1 MGCWI
6 LELAVRLYLNPLK
19 EKEYYILQIK
29 ANKITMLGFIYK
41 IYSDETELVYY
52 GSTENSLNA
61 RLSEHKKS
69 IYNKHTCSSKLIIES
84 GEAKIELVE
93 CLEYENKDDLKF
105 RERYYIENFPCVNI
119 NCPIRTKEEWKEIKR
134 IYQQEN
140 KEEIKIY
147 KKEHYQ
153 ENKNKIIEKQ
163 KIYNEENKEKIYK
176 QKKVYREANSKD
188 IKKKKKIYSSRP
200 EIKIKESE
208 RGRKW
213 REENKDYIKKKK
225 AEKKECVACKKM
237 VSSNHMSRHK
247 REACKGVVFVM
258 KTPESNNLANRIK
271 EPCPKCGKLLN
282 KSSITRHL
290 KTCPS
295 NQSS

>member
-1 MGCWI
+1 
-6 LELAVRLYLNPLK
+6 
-19 EKEYYILQIK
+19 
-29 ANKITMLGFIYK
+29 MLCFIYK
-41 IYSDETELVYY
+41 ITNDTTDLVYY
-52 GSTENSLNA
+52 GSTTDSLNTRFRNHKNDN
-61 RLSEHKKS
+61 RL
-69 IYNKHTCSSKLIIES
+69 NHTLTSKQIFES

-93 CLEYENKDDLKF
+93 CFEYESKEKLLW

-119 NCPIRTKEEWKEIKR
+119 TIPIRTEEEL
-134 IYQQEN
+134 
-140 KEEIKIY
+140 KIY